1 MANLRTI
8 FSQNLKY
15 HRITNNLRQEDLAEK
30 VGLTDKYI
38 SDLERA
44 KFSPSLE
51 TIERIA
57 SVLSIKAYE
66 LIKENEEAFK
76 SPTRIDQKTKTRK
89 RR

>member
-38 SDLERA
+38 SDL
-44 KFSPSLE
+44 
-51 TIERIA
+51 
-57 SVLSIKAYE
+57 
-66 LIKENEEAFK
+66 
-76 SPTRIDQKTKTRK
+76 
-89 RR
+89 